1 MRQVTPMQRPSSSSL
16 SVVTLWQHRSL
27 LRQFTARQIE
37 ARNRGSLLGMTWAFL
52 NPLLML
58 GLYTFIFSVVFPGQ
72 FGDGPEQPKYALVI
86 FGGLICYHLMA
97 DVLATAPGMIT
108 SNPNFVKK
116 VVFPLEILPAAV
128 VGASLFHLLVSVGLF
143 LVGALVL
150 GHTFTL
156 HALWLPL
163 ILLPLLLL
171 ALGMGWILSA
181 LGVFLRDLQQ
191 IMGFLNLIL
200 LYASCIFFPPARV
213 AELAP
218 AVWSVLRFNPLLQ
231 TIELV
236 RQTVLWGH
244 APELGVL
251 AYTTA
256 CGLVCFVAG
265 YAFFRATRPAFAD
278 VV

>member
-1 MRQVTPMQRPSSSSL
+1 MQPTSSNLPFVLSL
-16 SVVTLWQHRSL
+16 WRHRSL

-37 ARNRGSLLGMTWAFL
+37 ARNRGSFLGMAWAVL

-72 FGDGPEQPKYALVI
+72 FGSGPAQPRYALII
-86 FGGLICYHLMA
+86 FSGLICYHLMA
-97 DVLATAPGMIT
+97 DVLANAPGIIT
-108 SNPNFVKK
+108 SNPNFVRK

-150 GHTFTL
+150 GHAFTVQ
-156 HALWLPL
+156 ALWLPL

-171 ALGMGWILSA
+171 ALGLGWMLSA

-191 IMGFLNLIL
+191 VMGFLNLIL
-200 LYASCIFFPPARV
+200 MYSSCIFFPPSRV
-213 AELAP
+213 AELVP
-218 AVWSVLRFNPLLQ
+218 AVWAVLRFNPLLQ
-231 TIELV
+231 TIDLV
-236 RQTVLWGH
+236 RQTILWGA
-244 APELGVL
+244 APNLGAL
-251 AYTTA
+251 AYIWA
-256 CGLVCFVAG
+256 CGVVVFAAG
-265 YAFFRATRPAFAD
+265 FAFFRATRPAFAD